1 MSRIKISEFKA
12 KKLLYEFLQK
22 PYSGI
27 TIDTNDEYYEDLL
40 SAMEEGKQYVLKVD
54 QGVKQRKKKGL
65 VSFNVTHGNVKEEI
79 ERIREMGFSHFIL
92 EEFLEHEGF
101 GEYYFAVERIREGKK
116 IHYSKSGGIDIE
128 DNKDTIKSFIYHD
141 RGQLEEVARDFGIEE
156 ETLDSI
162 LTAFDDYYFSFLE
175 INPMVIKDNQFFFLD
190 TAVEVDSAADFFVNN
205 AWNKDDYRE
214 GGKRERTHQEN
225 EIQTL
230 KEKSPASFSFEVL
243 NLNGALFLLL
253 SGGGASLVTADE
265 VYQQGK
271 GNDLANYGE
280 YSGSPTQDETYIYT
294 KNVLEQ
300 LLASNSP
307 KKALVISGGVAN
319 FTDVR
324 ITFRGI
330 IKAVGEVAEA
340 LRGQGVKVFVR
351 RGGPHQEEGL
361 SLMKEFL
368 EKEQLLGE
376 IHGPELVLT
385 DIVKPA
391 INHVS

>member
-1 MSRIKISEFKA
+1 MARVKISEFKA

-22 PYSGI
+22 SYSGI
-27 TIDTNDEYYEDLL
+27 SINTQDKYFEDLL
-40 SAMEEGKQYVLKVD
+40 AAMEEGKKYVLKVD

-65 VSFNVTHGNVKEEI
+65 VSFNVTTENVKEEI
-79 ERIREMGFSHFIL
+79 GRLMEMGFTHFIL

-101 GEYYFAVERIREGKK
+101 AEFYFAVERVREGKK
-116 IHYSKSGGIDIE
+116 IHFSTRGGIDIE
-128 DNKDTIKSFIYHD
+128 ENKDSIKTFVYQNRD
-141 RGQLEEVARDFGIEE
+141 QLQEISQDFGLDKETIE
-156 ETLDSI
+156 SI
-162 LTAFDDYYFSFLE
+162 LSAFDDYYFSFLE
-175 INPMVIKDNQFFFLD
+175 INPMVIKDNQFYFLD

-205 AWNKDDYRE
+205 AWNKEDYRE
-214 GGKRERTHQEN
+214 GGKRERTKQEI
-225 EIQTL
+225 EIQRL

-243 NLNGALFLLL
+243 NPDGSLFLLL

-271 GNDLANYGE
+271 GKELANYGE

-294 KNVLEQ
+294 QNVIEQ
-300 LLASNSP
+300 LLDSKAL
-307 KKALVISGGVAN
+307 KKALIISGGVAN

-330 IKAVGEVAEA
+330 IQALGEVADK
-340 LRGQGVKVFVR
+340 LREQGIKVYVR

-361 SLMKEFL
+361 SLMKSFL
-368 EKEQLLGE
+368 EKEDLLGE

-385 DIVKPA
+385 DIVRPA
-391 INHVS
+391 IDHIS